1 MTLRRENES
10 TEQGPVRRRRRL
22 PVALAA
28 VLALGGVAGAVYALS
43 ERGHAD
49 ADAGEAGSLSG
60 EGLVACASAVAE
72 GRVAEAGPAGS
83 GSGSGFR
90 VVLNVDR
97 AYKPAGSGTR
107 RLVFVTPEPDA
118 ERYYRVGAR
127 MLVLVPSRE
136 GEAPSAYRHGD
147 APPEGAGDALEWAR
161 TWVEKAIP
169 QSGRLKCAANDAVG

>member
-1 MTLRRENES
+1 MTLRQKNES
-10 TEQGPVRRRRRL
+10 TEQGASRRRRWL

-28 VLALGGVAGAVYALS
+28 VLVLGGVAGTVYALS
-43 ERGHAD
+43 EQGHAD
-49 ADAGEAGSLSG
+49 VDAGEAGSLSA

-83 GSGSGFR
+83 ESATR

-97 AYKPAGSGTR
+97 AYKPAGSDTR

-161 TWVEKAIP
+161 AWVKKAIP
-169 QSGRLKCAANDAVG
+169 QSERLECAESEGVG